1 MKRGDLYYV
10 NPPGFLGKARP
21 AVIVQADTFNRGPT
35 SVTLC
40 LLTST
45 IVESRLRVTL
55 APSKSNGLEKPSQV
69 MIDKVMTLPLD
80 RLANRIGVVS
90 AGELDQIA
98 ASLRA
103 WMDL

>member
-10 NPPGFLGKARP
+10 NPPAFLGKVRP
-21 AVIVQADTFNRGPT
+21 AVVVQANSFNDSPP

-40 LLTST
+40 LLTSS
-45 IVESRLRVTL
+45 VGDSRLRVVL
-55 APSKSNGLEKPSQV
+55 APSKTNGLEKLSQV

-80 RLANRIGVVS
+80 RLANRIGSVS
-90 AGELDQIA
+90 TDELDQIS

-103 WMDL
+103 CMDL

>member
-10 NPPGFLGKARP
+10 NPPGFLGKVRP
-21 AVIVQADTFNRGPT
+21 AVIVQADTFNRDPT

>member
-10 NPPGFLGKARP
+10 NPPAFLGKVRP
-21 AVIVQADTFNRGPT
+21 AVIVQANCFNTNPP
-35 SVTLC
+35 SVMLC
-40 LLTST
+40 LSTSS
-45 IVESRLRVTL
+45 IGDSRLRVML
-55 APSKSNGLEKPSQV
+55 APSRTNGLEKPSQV

-80 RLANRIGVVS
+80 RLANRIGSVG
-90 AGELDQIA
+90 ANDLDQIS